1 MAGHREVM
9 NSATENKL
17 PKFLTPA
24 RGTPN
29 DTRREA
35 AVITQGTGEGE
46 TAG

>member
-17 PKFLTPA
+17 PKFRP
-24 RGTPN
+24 
-29 DTRREA
+29 
-35 AVITQGTGEGE
+35 QGIGAGEGE